1 MTNKLDSKNNN
12 FLNLKNNNFLIRF
25 SSSIILV
32 ILLIVFL
39 STAILSEE
47 LWVNLK
53 NVKTAEIVSKV
64 LGLVM
69 LTISIAVLMFCIYE
83 LSSSLKVENK
93 YFIVVLEF
101 LALVLFLAPI
111 TSKMNL
117 DHLFIYKDWVL
128 KSKLAEWY
136 MQIIYL
142 ILFLGISFAAGYFSN
157 IELRKIVMILGTAL
171 IIIFGVKGF
180 TYISLS
186 NDYHAQSY
194 SSIKFGYMTSIW
206 IWLIVI
212 LTDTFAYIFGMAF
225 GKHKMAP
232 VISPKKSWEG
242 AIGGFS
248 VAFVVSVITA
258 TLFFFFV
265 NSHAIFKDYMSN
277 INDNLGMGVVILLY
291 ILLAALISFI
301 GQLGDLFF
309 SLIKRKNDI
318 KDFSNLI
325 PGHGGILDRLDSF
338 MLVFLFMYL
347 FTLIN

>member
-1 MTNKLDSKNNN
+1 MSSKIETNQSR
-12 FLNLKNNNFLIRF
+12 FLNLKNNSFFIRF
-25 SSSIILV
+25 ASSIIIVALI
-32 ILLIVFL
+32 ILFI

-53 NVKTAEIVSKV
+53 NVHTAKIVSQS
-64 LGLVM
+64 LGVVM
-69 LTISIAVLMFCIYE
+69 LCISISILIFCIYE
-83 LSSSLKVENK
+83 LATSLKIKNK
-93 YFIVVLEF
+93 WFITIMEI
-101 LALVLFLAPI
+101 LALAIFLAPI

-117 DHLFIYKDWVL
+117 EQLFIYQGWAL
-128 KSKLAEWY
+128 KSIFSAWY

-142 ILFLGISFAAGYFSN
+142 ILFLVISFTSGYLSG
-157 IELRKIVMILGTAL
+157 IEMRKLMMIVGTSL
-171 IIIFGVKGF
+171 IIIFGLKGF

-186 NDYHAQSY
+186 NDYISQEY
-194 SSIKFGYMTSIW
+194 SSIKFGYITAIW

-212 LTDTFAYIFGMAF
+212 LTDTFAYIFGVAF

-242 AIGGFS
+242 AIGGF
-248 VAFVVSVITA
+248 VTAFVVAVIMA
-258 TLFFFFV
+258 ILFFFFM
-265 NSHAIFKDYMSN
+265 NSHAVFKDYMSN
-277 INDNLGMGVVILLY
+277 IEENLGKGIVIFLY

-309 SLIKRKNDI
+309 SLIKRKNNI

-325 PGHGGILDRLDSF
+325 PGHGGVLDRLDSF

>member
-1 MTNKLDSKNNN
+1 MTNKIDSKKNRIW
-12 FLNLKNNNFLIRF
+12 NLKNNNFLIRF

-32 ILLIVFL
+32 ILLIAFL
-39 STAILSEE
+39 CTAVLSEE
-47 LWVNLK
+47 LWVHLK
-53 NVKTAEIVSKV
+53 NEKTAQIASQV
-64 LGLVM
+64 LGIIMLV
-69 LTISIAVLMFCIYE
+69 LSVAVLMFCIYE
-83 LSSSLKVENK
+83 LSTSLKVKSK
-93 YFIVVLEF
+93 YFIVILEI

-111 TSKMNL
+111 TSIANL
-117 DHLFIYKDWVL
+117 EHLFIYKNWVL

-136 MQIIYL
+136 MQILYL
-142 ILFLGISFAAGYFSN
+142 TLFLGISFGAGYLSG
-157 IELRKIVMILGTAL
+157 IEFKKLVMILGTTL

-186 NDYHAQSY
+186 NDYYAQSY
-194 SSIKFGYMTSIW
+194 SSIKFGYMTSAW

-212 LTDTFAYIFGMAF
+212 LTDTFAYIFGVAF

-242 AIGGFS
+242 AIGGFT
-248 VAFVVSVITA
+248 VAFVVSVLIA
-258 TLFFFFV
+258 ILFFFFIK
-265 NSHAIFKDYMSN
+265 SHAMFSNYMSN
-277 INDNLGMGVVILLY
+277 IDNNLGKGVVILLY

-309 SLIKRKNDI
+309 SLIKRINDI

-325 PGHGGILDRLDSF
+325 PGHGGVLDRLDSF
-338 MLVFLFMYL
+338 MLVFLFMYF